1 MIDDSMQHNLPI
13 PSNSDNPAS
22 VSPQQNDPN
31 IQKPSS
37 NPNDTKNNQNDSNSE
52 EEENSNVIDNYDYEN
67 YDEDDNEK
75 KEISAIEI
83 EEKRND
89 IESISKCK
97 ALKNLK
103 KDVENAI
110 AFYPWIFF
118 NPGGKAAVCVLC
130 IFAAIIFKFLQKNF
144 F

>member
-67 YDEDDNEK
+67 YDEVNSMTPVKYSYFRGGHID
-75 KEISAIEI
+75 
-83 EEKRND
+83 R
-89 IESISKCK
+89 ES
-97 ALKNLK
+97 
-103 KDVENAI
+103 KDKNAI
-110 AFYPWIFF
+110 Y
-118 NPGGKAAVCVLC
+118 LS
-130 IFAAIIFKFLQKNF
+130 
-144 F
+144 